1 MPILRPSEIHQGLA
15 IHCLQPRRNKP
26 LGFANLLAKAGSSR
40 LVVVTQCPKRDIGGG
55 LCGDKSGLPWGL
67 AISMLVCVF
76 RPGLNGEDNSQGPG
90 LFLSREVF
98 LFQLLMLPPD
108 LYIHAY
114 I

>member
-1 MPILRPSEIHQGLA
+1 M
-15 IHCLQPRRNKP
+15 
-26 LGFANLLAKAGSSR
+26 
-40 LVVVTQCPKRDIGGG
+40 VVIQCPERDIGSG
-55 LCGDKSGLPWGL
+55 LHGDKGGLPWGL

-98 LFQLLMLPPD
+98 LFQLLMHPPD